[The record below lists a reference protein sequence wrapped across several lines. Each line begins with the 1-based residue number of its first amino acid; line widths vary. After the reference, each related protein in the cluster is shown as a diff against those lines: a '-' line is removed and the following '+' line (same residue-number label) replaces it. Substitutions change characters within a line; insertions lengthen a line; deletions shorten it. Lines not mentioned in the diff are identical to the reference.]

1 MIKQQQL
8 LMKTEDIDLVFTSEA
23 IHELAAVAA
32 EVNRSVDNIGAR
44 RLHTVHAH
52 AFILKSFPLYSRV
65 PGVGIWMMCFICSK

>member
-32 EVNRSVDNIGAR
+32 EVQTGCHPKFLFLFLSGYGLE
-44 RLHTVHAH
+44 RLPEIDESSYV
-52 AFILKSFPLYSRV
+52 I
-65 PGVGIWMMCFICSK
+65 